1 MIDYGRAMTNTYASP
16 AGLEGRAAIVTGA
29 AQGIGRGI
37 AQALTERGAAVLL
50 VDHNAETLA
59 RTTEALAGRTVAP
72 LVCDIREPGQA
83 ERIVAAAVE
92 AFGRLDVLVNN
103 AIATR
108 AAGPFTEHSDE
119 DYDLVFDTGPRATFR
134 LMKAAFPHLVASGS
148 GSVVNLGSSAGTEG
162 QAGWATYAAAKEA
175 VRGLSKV
182 AATEWG
188 AANVRVN
195 VVCPFAN
202 SEGAQ
207 LWEQYDPESF
217 GAALAKVPLK
227 RIGDTRTDVGALVAF
242 LASDDATYIT
252 GQTIMIDGGWGMHRI

>member
-1 MIDYGRAMTNTYASP
+1 MATNYADAS
-16 AGLEGRAAIVTGA
+16 GLDGKACIVTGA

-37 AQALTERGAAVLL
+37 VQALTRRGAAVLL
-50 VDHNAETLA
+50 VDHNPETLE
-59 RTTEALAGRTVAP
+59 RTTRVLRDDGRRVAS
-72 LVCDIREPGQA
+72 LLSDIREADEP
-83 ERIVAAAVE
+83 ERIVTAALE
-92 AFGRLDVLVNN
+92 EFGRLDTLVNN

-134 LMKAAFPHLVASGS
+134 LMKAAFPHLAAAGG

-175 VRGLSKV
+175 IRGFSKV

-188 AANVRVN
+188 AAKVRVN

-207 LWEQYDPESF
+207 LWEQFDPDGF
-217 GAALAKVPLK
+217 NAALAKVPLG

-242 LASDDATYIT
+242 LISDDATYLT